1 MTKAKDKADSGEI
14 VPIATNR
21 RARHEYEIFDTFE
34 AGVVLVGTEVK
45 ALRAG
50 QCSIAEG
57 YVTVHDGAA
66 WLRNA
71 EINEYSHGNLL
82 NHKPKQVRKLLLH
95 TRELHKLEAKA
106 RDKGLTIVPLRMYFK
121 KGWAK
126 VEIAIVKGKKLWDKR
141 ATKADQEAKRV
152 IARAQRRGSRDDD

>member
-1 MTKAKDKADSGEI
+1 MTRPKPESGEI

-21 RARHEYEIFDTFE
+21 RARHEYEVFETFE
-34 AGVVLVGTEVK
+34 AGLVLVGTEVK

-71 EINEYSHGNLL
+71 EINEYSYGNRL
-82 NHKPKQVRKLLLH
+82 NHQPKQVRKLLLH
-95 TRELHKLEAKA
+95 ARELKKLEGKA
-106 RDKGLTIVPLRMYFK
+106 RDKGLTIVPLRLYFK

-141 ATKADQEAKRV
+141 ATKADQDAKRM
-152 IARAQRRGSRDDD
+152 IARVQRRGGRDDE